1 MKSGLIFILHCLI
14 LFYPLCFGVFQEGE
28 TMRQAFAV
36 LFIVCCAALS
46 AAQTQPVSE
55 VKQFARVDSPVTA
68 LEHVRVIDGTG
79 AAAKP
84 DQTIVISGGKSTAI
98 GNSGSVQV
106 PADANRMAFTSSSA
120 VPGLDGMDDHLSYPA
135 GRRR

>member
-1 MKSGLIFILHCLI
+1 
-14 LFYPLCFGVFQEGE
+14 
-28 TMRQAFAV
+28 MRQVFVV
-36 LFIVCCAALS
+36 LFIVCCAVLS

-84 DQTIVISGGKSTAI
+84 DQTIVISGGKITAL

-106 PADANRMAFTSSSA
+106 PAGATDVQSRSCGERNVCKKYADI
-120 VPGLDGMDDHLSYPA
+120 G
-135 GRRR
+135 